1 MTDATF
7 ARLEDEISWYDR
19 RSGYNQKI
27 YKILKFA
34 TVGLAALVPLAAA
47 LKAPAWVT
55 GGAGVM
61 IILVEALQQMNQYH
75 HNWISYRSTCESLK
89 HEKFLYAA
97 TAGPY
102 ASAEN
107 PLRLLAE
114 RVESL
119 VSQEHSKWISVQE
132 QASKTDSQQRQP
144 K

>member
-1 MTDATF
+1 MTDATM

-19 RSGYNQKI
+19 RSGYNQQV
-27 YKILKFA
+27 YKVLKFA
-34 TVGLAALVPLAAA
+34 TVALAAIVPLAAA
-47 LKAPAWVT
+47 LHAPAWVT
-55 GGAGVM
+55 GGAGVL
-61 IILVEALQQMNQYH
+61 IILVESVQQMNQYH
-75 HNWISYRSTCESLK
+75 HNWISYRSTCEALR

-102 ASAEN
+102 ATVEN

-119 VSQEHSKWISVQE
+119 VSQEHAKWVSVEE
-132 QASKTDSQQRQP
+132 QVSKTDSQQRQP

>member
-1 MTDATF
+1 MTDVTM

-27 YKILKFA
+27 YKMLKFA
-34 TVGLAALVPLAAA
+34 TVAFAAIVPLAAA
-47 LKAPAWVT
+47 LSASAWIT
-55 GGAGVM
+55 GGLGVL

-89 HEKFLYAA
+89 HEKYLFAA

-102 ASAEN
+102 ATVDN

-119 VSQEHSKWISVQE
+119 VSQEHAKWISVQE

>member
-1 MTDATF
+1 MTDPTT

-19 RSGYNQKI
+19 RSGYNQRV

-34 TVGLAALVPLAAA
+34 TVLFAATVPVAAA
-47 LKAPAWVT
+47 LSARAWIT
-55 GGAGVM
+55 GGLGVL
-61 IILVEALQQMNQYH
+61 IILVEAVQQMNQYH
-75 HNWISYRSTCESLK
+75 HNWISYRSTCEALK

-102 ASAEN
+102 ATTDT

-119 VSQEHSKWISVQE
+119 VSQEHAKWVAVEEQVSKS
-132 QASKTDSQQRQP
+132 DSQQRQT